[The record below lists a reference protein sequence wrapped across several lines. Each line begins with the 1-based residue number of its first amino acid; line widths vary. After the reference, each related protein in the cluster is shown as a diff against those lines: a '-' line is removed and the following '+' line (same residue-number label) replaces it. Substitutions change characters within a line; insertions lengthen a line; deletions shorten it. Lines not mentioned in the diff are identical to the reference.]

1 MLQEEFEEAIRDCSK
16 AIDLNPEY
24 MRALMRRAELYEK
37 TEKLDEALT
46 DYQKILELDPSQHPA
61 RAACIVSLVFLTL
74 SHKQKF
80 AADAF

>member
-24 MRALMRRAELYEK
+24 MRALMRRAELYER

-46 DYQKILELDPSQHPA
+46 DYQKILELDPSQHQA
-61 RAACIVSLVFLTL
+61 RAACIVSLF
-74 SHKQKF
+74 S
-80 AADAF
+80 